1 MLLFVA
7 VVVVV
12 IVETGRASIGSL
24 GWLKTTGEG
33 GGALSYLSS
42 SSQISV
48 VPYKVCHCLP
58 DLILSGLLT
67 LCLGKEEEEGEEVEE
82 GKEKE

>member
-24 GWLKTTGEG
+24 GWLKTTG